1 MNIEQWKKRI
11 TGGGREFQK
20 LRFNLYGQ
28 GIKTSYEP
36 YEHEPHKYQ
45 EDDPDTVFGGKE
57 SRRMIFTITGRN
69 GSKFPNSDGLILD
82 RNGWKYVVVPPPYYE
97 RNYTA
102 DIVNYHLSERM
113 YDIIPLTD
121 GTLMHLYYWNHEKGD
136 EWRIS
141 TNSGYDVTDYP
152 CLYLQKTFKQIFE
165 EAAECSIDEMNLNR
179 EFSYS
184 FVVTHC
190 DIHWYW
196 KSREPHKQIMLVHK
210 ANRDTG
216 EISYECEYKCP
227 VQTPIAK
234 DTKNMVIRNFH
245 SDEFP
250 MGVLLRSRDPAIT
263 KHMSYVMIE
272 GALYKEIKS
281 LIYSVQKN
289 IPADLNQENAIVLY
303 SYLNTDTQYAFR
315 KAFPQ
320 YEELCEMMH
329 TKITDLIRAVCD
341 LYNSRQ
347 ADSQLVDNSQ
357 LVEKSDNS
365 QVDNSQLV
373 DSQVT
378 KYAAIIKSYIDNL
391 TTIKPDEFSQKI
403 ITCYVM
409 DKDMLKVLYPYI
421 FN

>member
-69 GSKFPNSDGLILD
+69 GSKFPNADGLILD

-121 GTLMHLYYWNHEKGD
+121 GTLMHVYYWND
-136 EWRIS
+136 SWRIS

-210 ANRDTG
+210 QTAIPAKFRMSANINAPCKHQLRKTQK
-216 EISYECEYKCP
+216 IWLFVIFTATNFLWACSYEAA
-227 VQTPIAK
+227 I
-234 DTKNMVIRNFH
+234 
-245 SDEFP
+245 
-250 MGVLLRSRDPAIT
+250 LL
-263 KHMSYVMIE
+263 
-272 GALYKEIKS
+272 L
-281 LIYSVQKN
+281 
-289 IPADLNQENAIVLY
+289 
-303 SYLNTDTQYAFR
+303 LNTCR
-315 KAFPQ
+315 
-320 YEELCEMMH
+320 
-329 TKITDLIRAVCD
+329 
-341 LYNSRQ
+341 
-347 ADSQLVDNSQ
+347 
-357 LVEKSDNS
+357 
-365 QVDNSQLV
+365 
-373 DSQVT
+373 
-378 KYAAIIKSYIDNL
+378 
-391 TTIKPDEFSQKI
+391 
-403 ITCYVM
+403 
-409 DKDMLKVLYPYI
+409 ML
-421 FN
+421 